1 MKQNTKFLWMYV
13 AILFSFA
20 LILIVFAGL
29 SRNTENEQKE
39 GMKEDIATLSAKNTE
54 LSNLI
59 MDVQAELEVAVGE
72 KNALTEKNTIFESN
86 ESIIEQAISEFD
98 AEKFEECK
106 ATLLKLDVSTLSKT
120 QTYVYNMLAKEIEET
135 EKND

>member
-20 LILIVFAGL
+20 LILIIFAGL

-54 LSNLI
+54 LANQLSQ
-59 MDVQAELEVAVGE
+59 VQKELGVVSEE
-72 KNALTEKNTIFESN
+72 KNALAENNNLYNTN
-86 ESIIEQAISEFD
+86 ELLLVQAISEYD
-98 AEKFEECK
+98 GKKIDEC
-106 ATLLKLDVSTLSKT
+106 ALTLSKIDSSTLTQT
-120 QTYVYNMLAKEIEET
+120 QTYVYTMIKNEIE
-135 EKND
+135 K